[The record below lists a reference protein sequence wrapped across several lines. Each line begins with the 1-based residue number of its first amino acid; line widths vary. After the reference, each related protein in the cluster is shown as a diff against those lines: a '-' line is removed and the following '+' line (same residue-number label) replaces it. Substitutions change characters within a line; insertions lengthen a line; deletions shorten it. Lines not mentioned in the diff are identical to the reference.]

1 MNQIGSFALFAMFWL
16 VCGALLFAEG
26 KPPLAILAGL
36 VFMTLPYFASKWVQ
50 DRHAARA
57 AAARKTAGRAS
68 GLAGSLV
75 RDIGIAALAGAACL
89 GLALWA
95 LLGF

>member
-1 MNQIGSFALFAMFWL
+1 MNQIGNFALFAMFWL
-16 VCGALLFAEG
+16 LCGALLLAEG

-36 VFMTLPYFASKWVQ
+36 VFMTLPYFVSKWVQ

-57 AAARKTAGRAS
+57 AAARKAAGRAD
-68 GLAGSLV
+68 GLAGPLV
-75 RDIGIAALAGAACL
+75 RDAGVGLLAGAACL

-95 LLGF
+95 WLGF